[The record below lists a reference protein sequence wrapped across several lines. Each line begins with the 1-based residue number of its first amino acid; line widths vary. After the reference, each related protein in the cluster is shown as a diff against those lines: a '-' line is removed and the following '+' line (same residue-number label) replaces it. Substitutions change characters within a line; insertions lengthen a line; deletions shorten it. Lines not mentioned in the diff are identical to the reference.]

1 MARELSER
9 DIEIFR
15 ILAPE
20 VEELLSMG
28 AQVEFH
34 NILPPVSKHFARD
47 ERDFGERIRRLSPDQ
62 LAYLAGAIG
71 DGSENLGC
79 MPPEDMEALL
89 DVLREKVSDAA
100 AEKVRAAYESG
111 GECG

>member
-9 DIEIFR
+9 DIEILG

-20 VEELLSMG
+20 VEELISMG

-34 NILPPVSKHFARD
+34 NVLPPVSRHFARD
-47 ERDFGERIRRLSPDQ
+47 EHDFAERLRRLSPAQ
-62 LAYLAGAIG
+62 LEYLAGAIG

-79 MPPEDMEALL
+79 MPPEDVEALL
-89 DVLREKVSDAA
+89 DVLREKVSGAA
-100 AEKVRAAYESG
+100 AEKVRAAYGSG